1 MKKEERSRFDSRFMI
16 LPSYTGSFR
25 MACKK
30 REVGSWPADRLV
42 VAATKF
48 NLPKDQWTSACVSC
62 LYCTH
67 VTGAGGGGG
76 GGGGEWPNKRLEQV
90 VFLESCTII
99 LRVNKTCSS

>member
-1 MKKEERSRFDSRFMI
+1 MKREVGSHFDSKFMI
-16 LPSYTGSFR
+16 LPRYTGSFR

-42 VAATKF
+42 VAGTKF

-67 VTGAGGGGG
+67 VTG
-76 GGGGEWPNKRLEQV
+76 GEWPNKRLEQV
-90 VFLESCTII
+90 VFLERYTII
-99 LRVNKTCSS
+99 LRVNKTCNN